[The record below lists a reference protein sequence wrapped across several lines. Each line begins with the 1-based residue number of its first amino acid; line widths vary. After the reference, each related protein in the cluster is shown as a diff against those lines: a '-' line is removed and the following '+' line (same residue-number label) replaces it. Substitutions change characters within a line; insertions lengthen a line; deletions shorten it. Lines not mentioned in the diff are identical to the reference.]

1 VARLQANSR
10 RLMEGLQAQGV
21 DTGPAWGVAII
32 PAMVGTDLKAL
43 QVAEALEARG
53 VLAFPVVSPGV
64 PEGAARL
71 RFFVSAAHTDEELDQ
86 ALAATREVLGRR

>member
-1 VARLQANSR
+1 
-10 RLMEGLQAQGV
+10 V

-32 PAMVGTDLKAL
+32 PAMIGTDLRAL

-53 VLAFPVVSPGV
+53 VLAFPVVTPGV

-71 RFFVSAAHTDEELDQ
+71 RFFVSAAHETAELDQ
-86 ALAATREVLGRR
+86 ALEATREVLSRR